1 MANTYFRS
9 STFLKY
15 LNVLR
20 QNGTAPVYP
29 GEYAAPTYQIL
40 FKDGS
45 FNVVVPETAMTQ
57 GLDNVWHHNYTVPS
71 NEDLGTYLIKYRVTI
86 DGTTFESTE
95 DYIIALPTESGGG
108 PTGPGVGQYEIIDEV
123 QSSSMVDLSGVDVYV
138 FLTTDTEHAIAH
150 ASTDTN
156 GNFTVYL
163 NAGNYVVLFT
173 KAGYINETHAL
184 TVNVGGTHN
193 FSGD

>member
-1 MANTYFRS
+1 MANTYHRS

-20 QNGTAPVYP
+20 QNGTAPIYP
-29 GEYAAPTYQIL
+29 GEYTAPTYQIL

-45 FNVVVPETAMTQ
+45 FNVVVPETNMIQ
-57 GLDNVWHHNYTVPS
+57 GLNNVWHFSYTVPAL
-71 NEDLGTYLIKYRVTI
+71 EDLGTYLIKYRVI
-86 DGTTFESTE
+86 INGTTFETTE

-108 PTGPGVGQYEIIDEV
+108 PTGPGVGQYSITDEV
-123 QSSSMVDLSGVDVYV
+123 QSQSMVDLSGVDVYV
-138 FLTTDTEHAIAH
+138 FLTTDTQNAIAH
-150 ASTDTN
+150 ATTDSN

-163 NAGNYVVLFT
+163 NAGTYITLFT
-173 KAGYINETHAL
+173 KAGYINESHQL

-193 FSGD
+193 FSGN